1 MIVCEDGVLL
11 DGLEKDRVQGDINS
25 TLRHIKNIT
34 NSEMFE
40 IPPNNR
46 FYYCIIHKVVDKFDR
61 KRPCIFL
68 WDKDC
73 DVRILK
79 KTAKVMGV
87 DYKEVTIIKQS
98 FMEKYKID
106 NRKNNY
112 INSCKFFYWLME
124 F

>member
-46 FYYCIIHKVVDKFDR
+46 FYLYIK
-61 KRPCIFL
+61 L
-68 WDKDC
+68 W
-73 DVRILK
+73 
-79 KTAKVMGV
+79 
-87 DYKEVTIIKQS
+87 
-98 FMEKYKID
+98 
-106 NRKNNY
+106 
-112 INSCKFFYWLME
+112 INLTERDLVFFYGIKIAM
-124 F
+124 